1 MLFVM
6 KERFTLDKIRNI
18 GIIAHIDA
26 GKTTTTERIL
36 FYAGRIHRIGEVDEG
51 AATMDWMVQEQERG
65 ITITSAATFCVWK
78 DNQINLIDTP
88 GHVDFTAEVE
98 RSLRIL
104 DGLVVVFSGVEGVQP
119 QSETVWRQADKYQVP
134 RIAFVNKLD
143 RSGANALN
151 VIESI
156 KKRLGV
162 HPVMVQLN
170 IGIEENFQGVVDLIQ
185 EQAYYFEEPYGTLVI
200 KEIPSSLKDKVGEM
214 RHLLLETI
222 AENDA
227 HFLDL
232 YLSGNP
238 PTIGEIKAALRRC
251 TLNFSL
257 VPVFLGASFKNKGV
271 QPVLDGVVD
280 YLPSPLE
287 VPAIKGMD
295 PESSS
300 EIVRKADRNESF
312 CALAFKIVSDPY
324 VGKLTYIRVYS
335 GVLKSGSYVY
345 NSTKEKRE
353 RIGRLLRMHANSREE
368 VDEIEA
374 GDLGAVVGLKET
386 STGDTLCNEDHP
398 ILLES
403 ISFPEPVISVAIEPK
418 TRADEDKLTMGL
430 QRLQD
435 EDPTFK
441 RKVNEETGQ
450 TIISGMGELH
460 LEIIVDRLLRE
471 FNVQAN
477 VGKPLVAY
485 KETIRRKASGEGRF
499 IRQTGGRG
507 QYGHVVLE
515 FEPVSSGVPFKFQNK
530 IVGGV
535 VPKEY
540 IPAVEKG
547 VKEAL
552 ESGVLG
558 GYPVID
564 VAAALVDGSYH
575 PVDSSEI
582 AFKIAASLATQQALE
597 KAESIL
603 KEPIMKVE
611 TITPEDYLGE
621 CLADLN
627 SRRGKIEGMEPAAG
641 NVQKIR
647 AFVSLGEMFGYATV
661 LRSLTQGRGTY
672 TMEFSHYEEVPK
684 QLAENITHRSNMVKS

>member
-1 MLFVM
+1 M

-78 DNQINLIDTP
+78 DHQINLIDTP

-98 RSLRIL
+98 RSLRVL

-134 RIAFVNKLD
+134 RIAFINKLD

-151 VIESI
+151 VVDSI

-162 HPVMVQLN
+162 HPVLVQLN
-170 IGIEENFQGVVDLIQ
+170 IGIEDDLQGVIDLIQ
-185 EQAYYFEEPYGTLVI
+185 EKAYYFEEPYGALTV
-200 KEIPSSLKDKVGEM
+200 KEIPSSLLEKAKEF

-227 HFLDL
+227 DFLDL
-232 YLSGNP
+232 FLSGNP
-238 PTIGEIKAALRRC
+238 PAVEEIKAALRRC

-271 QPVLDGVVD
+271 QPLLDGVVD
-280 YLPSPLE
+280 YLPSPLD
-287 VPAIKGMD
+287 VPSIVGID
-295 PESSS
+295 PGSSAKA
-300 EIVRKADRNESF
+300 VRKADRNDPFS
-312 CALAFKIVSDPY
+312 AIAFKIVSDPY

-335 GVLKSGSYVY
+335 GVLKTGSYVY

-353 RIGRLLRMHANSREE
+353 RIGRLLRMHANSRED
-368 VDEIEA
+368 VNEIEA
-374 GDLGAVVGLKET
+374 GDLGAVVGLKDT
-386 STGDTLCNEDHP
+386 STGDTLCDENHP
-398 ILLES
+398 VLLES

-418 TRADEDKLTMGL
+418 TRADEDKLSLAL

-485 KETIRRKASGEGRF
+485 KETIRHKASGEGRF

-515 FEPVSSGVPFKFQNK
+515 YEPVPPGSPFKFLNK

-540 IPAVEKG
+540 ISPVEKG

-564 VAAALVDGSYH
+564 VAVTLVDGSYH

-597 KAESIL
+597 KAGSIL

-611 TITPEDYLGE
+611 TIMPEEYLGE

-641 NVQKIR
+641 NVQKIH
-647 AFVSLGEMFGYATV
+647 AFVPLGEMFGYATV

-684 QLAENITHRSNMVKS
+684 QLAETITHRNNMVKS

>member
-1 MLFVM
+1 M
-6 KERFTLDKIRNI
+6 
-18 GIIAHIDA
+18 
-26 GKTTTTERIL
+26 
-36 FYAGRIHRIGEVDEG
+36 
-51 AATMDWMVQEQERG
+51 
-65 ITITSAATFCVWK
+65 
-78 DNQINLIDTP
+78 
-88 GHVDFTAEVE
+88 
-98 RSLRIL
+98 
-104 DGLVVVFSGVEGVQP
+104 
-119 QSETVWRQADKYQVP
+119 
-134 RIAFVNKLD
+134 
-143 RSGANALN
+143 
-151 VIESI
+151 
-156 KKRLGV
+156 
-162 HPVMVQLN
+162 
-170 IGIEENFQGVVDLIQ
+170 
-185 EQAYYFEEPYGTLVI
+185 
-200 KEIPSSLKDKVGEM
+200 
-214 RHLLLETI
+214 
-222 AENDA
+222 
-227 HFLDL
+227 
-232 YLSGNP
+232 
-238 PTIGEIKAALRRC
+238 
-251 TLNFSL
+251 
-257 VPVFLGASFKNKGV
+257 
-271 QPVLDGVVD
+271 
-280 YLPSPLE
+280 
-287 VPAIKGMD
+287 
-295 PESSS
+295 
-300 EIVRKADRNESF
+300 
-312 CALAFKIVSDPY
+312 
-324 VGKLTYIRVYS
+324 
-335 GVLKSGSYVY
+335 
-345 NSTKEKRE
+345 
-353 RIGRLLRMHANSREE
+353 
-368 VDEIEA
+368 
-374 GDLGAVVGLKET
+374 
-386 STGDTLCNEDHP
+386 
-398 ILLES
+398 LLES

-418 TRADEDKLTMGL
+418 TRADEDKLSLAL

-485 KETIRRKASGEGRF
+485 KETIRHKASGEGRF

-515 FEPVSSGVPFKFQNK
+515 YEPVPPGSPFKFLNK

-540 IPAVEKG
+540 ISPVEKG

-564 VAAALVDGSYH
+564 VAVTLVDGSYH

-597 KAESIL
+597 KAGSIL

-611 TITPEDYLGE
+611 TIMPEEYLGE

-641 NVQKIR
+641 NVQKIH
-647 AFVSLGEMFGYATV
+647 AFVPLGEMFGYATV

-684 QLAENITHRSNMVKS
+684 QLAETITHRNNMVKS

>member
-1 MLFVM
+1 M

-78 DNQINLIDTP
+78 DHQINLIDTP

-98 RSLRIL
+98 RSLRVL

-134 RIAFVNKLD
+134 RIAFINKLD

-151 VIESI
+151 VVDSI

-162 HPVMVQLN
+162 HPVLVQLN
-170 IGIEENFQGVVDLIQ
+170 IGIEDDLQGVIDLIQ
-185 EQAYYFEEPYGTLVI
+185 EKAYYFEEPYGALTV
-200 KEIPSSLKDKVGEM
+200 KEIPSSFAEKAKEF

-227 HFLDL
+227 DFLDL
-232 YLSGNP
+232 FLSGNP
-238 PTIGEIKAALRRC
+238 PAVEEIKAALRRC

-271 QPVLDGVVD
+271 QPLLDGVVD
-280 YLPSPLE
+280 YLPSPLD
-287 VPAIKGMD
+287 VPSIVGID
-295 PESSS
+295 PGSSAKA
-300 EIVRKADRNESF
+300 VRKADRNDPFS
-312 CALAFKIVSDPY
+312 AIAFKIVSDPY

-335 GVLKSGSYVY
+335 GVLKTGSYVY

-353 RIGRLLRMHANSREE
+353 RIGRLLRMHANSRED
-368 VDEIEA
+368 VNEIEA
-374 GDLGAVVGLKET
+374 GDLGAVVGLKDT
-386 STGDTLCNEDHP
+386 STGDTLCDENHP
-398 ILLES
+398 VLLES

-418 TRADEDKLTMGL
+418 TRADEDKLSLAL

-485 KETIRRKASGEGRF
+485 KETIRHKASGEGRF

-515 FEPVSSGVPFKFQNK
+515 YEPVPPGSPFKFLNK

-540 IPAVEKG
+540 ISPVEKG

-564 VAAALVDGSYH
+564 VAVTLVDGSYH

-597 KAESIL
+597 KAGSIL

-611 TITPEDYLGE
+611 TIMPEEYLGE

-641 NVQKIR
+641 NVQKIH
-647 AFVSLGEMFGYATV
+647 AFVPLGEMFGYATV

-684 QLAENITHRSNMVKS
+684 QLAETITHRNNMVKS

>member
-1 MLFVM
+1 M

-78 DNQINLIDTP
+78 DHQINLIDTP

-98 RSLRIL
+98 RSLRVL

-134 RIAFVNKLD
+134 RIAFINKLD

-151 VIESI
+151 VVDSI

-162 HPVMVQLN
+162 HPVLVQLN
-170 IGIEENFQGVVDLIQ
+170 IGIEDDLQGVIDLIQ
-185 EQAYYFEEPYGTLVI
+185 EKAYYFEEPYGALTV
-200 KEIPSSLKDKVGEM
+200 KEIPSSFAEKAKEF

-227 HFLDL
+227 DFLDL
-232 YLSGNP
+232 FLSGNP
-238 PTIGEIKAALRRC
+238 PAVEEIKAALRRC

-271 QPVLDGVVD
+271 QPLLDGVVD
-280 YLPSPLE
+280 YLPSPLD
-287 VPAIKGMD
+287 VPSIVGID
-295 PESSS
+295 PESSAKA
-300 EIVRKADRNESF
+300 VRKADRNDPFS
-312 CALAFKIVSDPY
+312 AIAFKIVSDPY

-335 GVLKSGSYVY
+335 GVLKTGSYVY

-353 RIGRLLRMHANSREE
+353 RIGRLLRMHANSRED
-368 VDEIEA
+368 VNEIEA
-374 GDLGAVVGLKET
+374 GDLGAVVGLKDT
-386 STGDTLCNEDHP
+386 STGDTLCDENHVV
-398 ILLES
+398 LLES

-418 TRADEDKLTMGL
+418 TRADEDKLSLAL

-485 KETIRRKASGEGRF
+485 KETIRHKASGEGRF

-515 FEPVSSGVPFKFQNK
+515 YEPVPPGSPFKFLNK
-530 IVGGV
+530 IVGGA

-564 VAAALVDGSYH
+564 VMVTLVDGSYH

-611 TITPEDYLGE
+611 TIMPEEYLGE

-684 QLAENITHRSNMVKS
+684 QLAETITHRNNMVKS

>member
-1 MLFVM
+1 M

-78 DNQINLIDTP
+78 DHQINLIDTP

-98 RSLRIL
+98 RSLRVL

-134 RIAFVNKLD
+134 RIAFINKLD

-151 VIESI
+151 VVDSI

-162 HPVMVQLN
+162 HPVLVQLN
-170 IGIEENFQGVVDLIQ
+170 IGIEDDLQGVIDLIQ
-185 EQAYYFEEPYGTLVI
+185 EKAYYFEEPYGALTV
-200 KEIPSSLKDKVGEM
+200 KEIPSSLLEKAKEF

-227 HFLDL
+227 DFLDL
-232 YLSGNP
+232 FLSGNP
-238 PTIGEIKAALRRC
+238 PAVEEIKAALRRC

-271 QPVLDGVVD
+271 QPLLDGVVD
-280 YLPSPLE
+280 YLPSPLD
-287 VPAIKGMD
+287 VPSIVGID
-295 PESSS
+295 PGSSAKA
-300 EIVRKADRNESF
+300 VRKADRNDPFS
-312 CALAFKIVSDPY
+312 AIAFKIVSDPY

-335 GVLKSGSYVY
+335 GVLKTGSYVY

-353 RIGRLLRMHANSREE
+353 RIGRLLRMHANSRED
-368 VDEIEA
+368 VNEIEA
-374 GDLGAVVGLKET
+374 GDLGAVVGLKDT
-386 STGDTLCNEDHP
+386 STGDTLCDENHP
-398 ILLES
+398 VLLES
-403 ISFPEPVISVAIEPK
+403 ISFPEPVISAAIEPK
-418 TRADEDKLTMGL
+418 TRADEDKLSLAL

-485 KETIRRKASGEGRF
+485 KETIRHKASGEGRF

-515 FEPVSSGVPFKFQNK
+515 YEPVPPGSPFKFLNK

-540 IPAVEKG
+540 ISPVEKG

-564 VAAALVDGSYH
+564 VAVTLVDGSYH

-597 KAESIL
+597 KAGSIL

-611 TITPEDYLGE
+611 TIMPEEYLGE

-641 NVQKIR
+641 NVQKIH
-647 AFVSLGEMFGYATV
+647 AFVPLGEMFGYATV

-684 QLAENITHRSNMVKS
+684 QLAETITHRNNMVKS